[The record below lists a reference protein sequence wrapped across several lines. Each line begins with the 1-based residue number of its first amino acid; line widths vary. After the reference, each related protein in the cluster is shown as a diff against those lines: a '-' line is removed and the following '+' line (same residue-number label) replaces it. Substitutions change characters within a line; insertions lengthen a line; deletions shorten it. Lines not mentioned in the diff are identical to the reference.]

1 MSKPDNVFHAVA
13 RPGPAR
19 FGTVIQV
26 GKRGGRGFIIE
37 TANERY
43 LITAAHCAGARPP
56 AHAASY
62 LRERTYANF
71 IGPLGGDRNISGE
84 CVFIDPVAGLA
95 VFGEPDNQAF
105 ALEAMRY
112 QALIE
117 AVTPF
122 PLGKLRA
129 GSNDAMVLSLND
141 KWFPCRVEKWGH
153 SLWIADAAQPIRDGM
168 FGSPIILPDGGVV
181 GVVCVADGP
190 NPALFACLP
199 AWLASAAAVP
209 VQDRRRGQRMLFR
222 PAA

>member
-1 MSKPDNVFHAVA
+1 MTKPDNVFHAAA

-26 GKRGGRGFIIE
+26 GKRGGRGFVIE
-37 TANERY
+37 TADARY
-43 LITAAHCAGARPP
+43 LITAAHCAGARRP

-71 IGPLGGDRNISGE
+71 IGPLGGDRNIWGE

-95 VFGEPDNQAF
+95 VFGEPDDQAF
-105 ALEAMRY
+105 ALEAMRH

-122 PLGKLRA
+122 PLGKLRV
-129 GSNDAMVLSLND
+129 GSNDAMPLSLND
-141 KWFPCRVEKWGH
+141 KWFPCRLEKWGH
-153 SLWIADAAQPIRDGM
+153 SLWIVDAAQSIRGGM
-168 FGSPIILPDGGVV
+168 FGSPIILSDGVVV

-199 AWLASAAAVP
+199 ARLASAAAISVHH
-209 VQDRRRGQRMLFR
+209 RRRGQKRLFR
-222 PAA
+222 SAA